1 MQSDCEHKNEPI
13 LNVCNVIKIAD
24 RYCVILSLKL
34 NFTFKDKCIHK
45 S

>member
-1 MQSDCEHKNEPI
+1 MQSDCENKNEPI
-13 LNVCNVIKIAD
+13 LNIYNMIKIAD
-24 RYCVILSLKL
+24 SYWDILPRKL